1 MKVNLKDYIKEVQDF
16 PTKGVGFKDITPLLS
31 NPKAFGYAL
40 DEMSILLSEHFDEE
54 VKLLAGI
61 EARGFLLGAPI
72 AGLNS
77 LGFVPIRKEGKLPHP
92 KVATYATKEY
102 GNDMLEV
109 KENEGTFQDIIIV
122 DDVLATGGTLT
133 ATEHLLNAA
142 GYNVIGAIVLIDL
155 TFLHTEIKIGGKDV
169 VSLIQ
174 Y

>member
-1 MKVNLKDYIKEVQDF
+1 MQINLKDYIKEVQDF
-16 PTKGVGFKDITPLLS
+16 PSKGIGFKDITPLLAS
-31 NPKAFGYAL
+31 PKAFGYAL
-40 DEMSILLSEHFDEE
+40 DELSVLISDSFPE
-54 VKLLAGI
+54 VNLIAGI

-77 LGFVPIRKEGKLPHP
+77 LGFIPIRKEGKLPHP

-102 GNDMLEV
+102 GTDILEV
-109 KENEGTFQDIIIV
+109 KENEKTYQDIIIV
-122 DDVLATGGTLT
+122 DDVLATGGTIT

-142 GYNVIGAIVLIDL
+142 GYNVVGAIVLIDL
-155 TFLHTEIKIGGKDV
+155 TFLHSDIKIGGKDV

>member
-1 MKVNLKDYIKEVQDF
+1 MQINLKDYIKEVQDF
-16 PTKGVGFKDITPLLS
+16 PSKGVGFKDITPLLS
-31 NPKAFGYAL
+31 NAKAFAYTL
-40 DEMSILLSEHFDEE
+40 DEMSVLISEHFPE
-54 VKLLAGI
+54 VGLIAGV

-77 LGFVPIRKEGKLPHP
+77 IGFIPVRKEGKLPHP

-102 GNDMLEV
+102 GTDILEV
-109 KENEGTFQDIIIV
+109 KENEGTYQDIIIV
-122 DDVLATGGTLT
+122 DDVLATGGTIT

-142 GYNVIGAIVLIDL
+142 GYNVVGAIVLIDL
-155 TFLHTEIKIGGKDV
+155 TFLHEEIKIGGKDI

>member
-1 MKVNLKDYIKEVQDF
+1 MQINLKDYIKEVQDF
-16 PTKGVGFKDITPLLS
+16 PIKGVGFKDITPLLS
-31 NPKAFGYAL
+31 NARAFGYAL
-40 DEMSILLSEHFDEE
+40 DEMSVLISEHFPE
-54 VKLLAGI
+54 VGMIAGI

-92 KVATYATKEY
+92 KVATYSVKEY
-102 GNDMLEV
+102 GTDILEV
-109 KENEGTFQDIIIV
+109 KENEGTYQDIIIV

-142 GYNVIGAIVLIDL
+142 GYNVIGAVTLIDL
-155 TFLHTEIKIGGKDV
+155 TFLHSDIKINGGDV
-169 VSLIQ
+169 LSLIK